1 MKNEKTKQIE
11 KIEELVKVYSG
22 YSITGKTNSYIYIH
36 SIDKMITSNFIKLFT
51 DNNFDFVIDFSINKL
66 AVRIDD

>member
-1 MKNEKTKQIE
+1 MKDEKTNTIQKIE
-11 KIEELVKVYSG
+11 KLVKVYSG
-22 YSITGKTNSYIYIH
+22 YSITSKTNSYIYIH